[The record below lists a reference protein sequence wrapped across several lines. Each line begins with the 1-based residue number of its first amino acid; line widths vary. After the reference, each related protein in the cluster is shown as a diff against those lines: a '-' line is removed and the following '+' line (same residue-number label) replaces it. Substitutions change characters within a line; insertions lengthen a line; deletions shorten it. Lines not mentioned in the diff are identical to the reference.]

1 MMRLSLPFAA
11 LLCSVALL
19 PGCSRE
25 EPAPEP
31 VRPVLSI
38 EIKPESEESL
48 GRFAGSIQARYE
60 THLGF
65 RVPGR
70 IANRNVDVGAE
81 VEKGALLATL
91 DPTDQQNQLRAAQGD
106 LARIE
111 AQWINAQ
118 ANARRQQELFD
129 RGVGAQAQ
137 LDIALTDLQT
147 TGASLA
153 QAKASVSQAR
163 DQLTYSELRTDH
175 GGVVTAW
182 NAEAG
187 QVVTAGQQVV
197 TLARPDIKE
206 AVIDL
211 PASLVDQLPAD
222 VVFKVAAQ
230 LDPSINTTAIVR
242 EIEPQAQSATR
253 TRRARLTLTETPD
266 GFRLGTA
273 ISVSLS
279 SAIEPRTEL
288 PLSAV
293 QEVDGKTRIWVI
305 DTQNQTVAPR
315 EVTVLRRDANS
326 ALIGKGVKAGER
338 VVSAGVNSLK
348 PGQKVKIDEDAPR

>member
-1 MMRLSLPFAA
+1 MKRLMLMSAG
-11 LLCSVALL
+11 LLLVACSKK
-19 PGCSRE
+19 
-25 EPAPEP
+25 EPPPEP

-38 EIKPESEESL
+38 EVKALNEESL

-60 THLGF
+60 SNIGF

-70 IANRNVDVGAE
+70 IASRNVDVGNE

-91 DPTDQQNQLRAAQGD
+91 DPTDQQNQLRSAQGD
-106 LARIE
+106 LARIQ
-111 AQWINAQ
+111 AQFINAQ
-118 ANARRQQELFD
+118 ASARRQQELFD

-137 LDIALTDLQT
+137 LDIAQTDLKT
-147 TGASLA
+147 TQASLD
-153 QAKASVSQAR
+153 QAKASVDQAK
-163 DQLTYSELRTDH
+163 DQLNYVQLRTDH
-175 GGVVTAW
+175 KAIVTAW

-197 TLARPDIKE
+197 TLAQPDIKE

-211 PASLVDQLPAD
+211 PDTLVDQLPAD
-222 VVFKVAAQ
+222 VVFQVAAQ
-230 LDPSINTTAIVR
+230 LDPSITSTAIIR

-253 TRRARLTLTETPD
+253 TRRARLTLTDTPP

-273 ISVSLS
+273 ISVTLS
-279 SAIEPRTEL
+279 SAIKPRLEL
-288 PLSAV
+288 PVSAL

-305 DTQNQTVAPR
+305 DPQNQTVSPR
-315 EVTVLRRDANS
+315 DVSLISRTDDTVVLAD
-326 ALIGKGVKAGER
+326 GVKSGER

-348 PGQKVKIDEDAPR
+348 PGQKVKVDEGSPQ

>member
-1 MMRLSLPFAA
+1 MKRL
-11 LLCSVALL
+11 LLVLAGVVLTACS
-19 PGCSRE
+19 E
-25 EPAPEP
+25 KEPPPEP

-38 EIKPESEESL
+38 KVLALNEENL

-60 THLGF
+60 TNVGF

-70 IANRNVDVGAE
+70 IASRNVDVGAE

-106 LARIE
+106 LAKIQ
-111 AQWINAQ
+111 AQLINAQ
-118 ANARRQQELFD
+118 ANARRQQELFN

-137 LDIALTDLQT
+137 LDIAQTDLKT
-147 TGASLA
+147 TQASLD
-153 QAKASVSQAR
+153 QAKAAVDQAK
-163 DQLTYSELRTDH
+163 DQLGYVELRTDH
-175 GGVVTAW
+175 KAIVTAW

-197 TLARPDIKE
+197 TLAQPDIKE

-211 PASLVDQLPAD
+211 PDTLVEQLPKDA
-222 VVFKVAAQ
+222 VFQVAAQ
-230 LDPSINTTAIVR
+230 LDPRVTTTAIVR

-253 TRRARLTLTETPD
+253 TRRARLTLTDSPP

-273 ISVSLS
+273 ISVTIS
-279 SAIEPRTEL
+279 SAIKPRIEL
-288 PLSAV
+288 PVSVLH
-293 QEVDGKTRIWVI
+293 EVDGKSQIWVI
-305 DTQNQTVAPR
+305 DEQTQTVSPR
-315 EVTVLRRDANS
+315 EVHLISRTDSSVVLAD
-326 ALIGKGVKAGER
+326 GVKSGER

-348 PGQKVKIDEDAPR
+348 PGQKVKIDEESPQ

>member
-1 MMRLSLPFAA
+1 MKRLMLLSAGLLLAA
-11 LLCSVALL
+11 CSK
-19 PGCSRE
+19 E
-25 EPAPEP
+25 EPPPEP

-38 EIKPESEESL
+38 EVKSLNQEDL

-60 THLGF
+60 SNIGF

-70 IANRNVDVGAE
+70 IASRNVDVGAE

-91 DPTDQQNQLRAAQGD
+91 DPTDQQNQLRSAEGD
-106 LARIE
+106 LARIQ
-111 AQWINAQ
+111 AQFINAQ
-118 ANARRQQELFD
+118 ANARRQQALFD

-137 LDIALTDLQT
+137 LDIAQTDLKT
-147 TGASLA
+147 TQASLD
-153 QAKASVSQAR
+153 QAKAAVDQSK
-163 DQLTYSELRTDH
+163 DQLNYVQLRTDH
-175 GGVVTAW
+175 KAIVTAW

-197 TLARPDIKE
+197 TLAQPDIKE

-211 PASLVDQLPAD
+211 PDTLVDQLPTD
-222 VVFKVAAQ
+222 VVFQVASQ
-230 LDPSINTTAIVR
+230 LDPSITSTAIIR

-253 TRRARLTLTETPD
+253 TRRARLTLTETPP

-273 ISVSLS
+273 ISVTLS
-279 SAIEPRTEL
+279 SAIKPRLEL
-288 PLSAV
+288 PVSAL

-305 DTQNQTVAPR
+305 DPQNQTVSPR
-315 EVTVLRRDANS
+315 DVNLISRTDATVVLAD
-326 ALIGKGVKAGER
+326 GVKSGER

-348 PGQKVKIDEDAPR
+348 PGQKVKIDEESPR